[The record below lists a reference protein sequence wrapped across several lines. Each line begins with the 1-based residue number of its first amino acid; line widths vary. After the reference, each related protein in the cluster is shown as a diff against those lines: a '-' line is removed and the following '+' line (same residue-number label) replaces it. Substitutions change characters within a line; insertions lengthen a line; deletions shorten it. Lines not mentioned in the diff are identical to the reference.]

1 MTLLFVI
8 LAILIAAL
16 ICLAGSTETFDED
29 LQYHCGASFVII
41 LLLVICLIK
50 YILTS

>member
-1 MTLLFVI
+1 MTLLFIVMSV
-8 LAILIAAL
+8 LIAAL
-16 ICLAGSTETFDED
+16 ICLAGSIETFDED

-50 YILTS
+50 YILTN

>member
-8 LAILIAAL
+8 LTILIAAL
-16 ICLAGSTETFDED
+16 ICLAGSIETFDED

-50 YILTS
+50 YIFTN